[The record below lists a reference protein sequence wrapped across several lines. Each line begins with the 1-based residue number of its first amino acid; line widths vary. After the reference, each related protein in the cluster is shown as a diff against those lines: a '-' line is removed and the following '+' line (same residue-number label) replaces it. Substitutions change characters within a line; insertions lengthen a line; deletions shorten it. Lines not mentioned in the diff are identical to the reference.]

1 MVGQSHR
8 VQIRHILV
16 DNEEIASM
24 IKEAIESAKT
34 HTARVQMLMKLAPKY
49 SFCKS
54 KDDGGNL
61 GWLEMASD
69 DPRKINYKPVFE
81 NVELEKLVR
90 EGIAKRT
97 FVKEKIFGPIQTDQG
112 YHLVMISNQ
121 FGEKLHETF

>member
-16 DNEEIASM
+16 DKEDVANI
-24 IKEAIESAKT
+24 IKDIIIMAKT
-34 HTARVQMLMKLAPKY
+34 HKDQVKKLMELAPKY

-54 KDDGGNL
+54 KNNGGNL
-61 GWLEMASD
+61 GWLEIASD

-81 NVELEKLVR
+81 NMELEKIIR
-90 EGIAKRT
+90 DSIEKRT
-97 FVKEKIFGPIQTDQG
+97 LVKNKVFGPVKTVQG

-121 FGEKLHETF
+121 FGETLHDTF